1 MNPSCEARNFT
12 PNSTDDVS
20 ESIPAGTAVAGQI
33 EHGHEPGG
41 GGAAAVVNVHD
52 TGVIVL
58 LAASLAPDTFT
69 VYTVLTANAADGVN
83 VTVRVAASYAVA
95 PATADPPCGVT
106 DTTVAD
112 TASLNVAVTVE
123 LTATPVAPTAGVR
136 AVTVG
141 AVVSGPAGMNTTSTQ

>member
-1 MNPSCEARNFT
+1 LT
-12 PNSTDDVS
+12 PNSTADVS

-33 EHGHEPGG
+33 EHGQPDGG
-41 GGAAAVVNVHD
+41 GGDAAVVNVHD
-52 TGVIVL
+52 TGAIVL
-58 LAASLAPDTFT
+58 FAASLAPDTLT

-83 VTVRVAASYAVA
+83 VTVRVAASYVVT
-95 PATADPPCGVT
+95 PATGDPPCGVT

-136 AVTVG
+136 PVTVG
-141 AVVSGPAGMNTTSTQ
+141 AVVSGATDVTNTTSTQ